1 MNAREFFYMVA
12 EMRECQKAY
21 FKSRDQLTLRAARK
35 LENTIDKEILRVR
48 SLVTQEAAPAPAAD
62 QAAAAAAPPAPA
74 PPPDVEENL

>member
-35 LENTIDKEILRVR
+35 LENTIDKEIERVR
-48 SLVTQEAAPAPAAD
+48 AVVIQSTAS
-62 QAAAAAAPPAPA
+62 APPAPA
-74 PPPDVEENL
+74 PPPDVENLS